1 MIRDSFRTI
10 LLFDKFNRIFY
21 GWRMVAASSALR
33 VLGAGL
39 HSFGFTVFFLP
50 LSQDLNIN
58 RTATSLAF
66 SLARA
71 EGAVE
76 GPVVGHLLDRYGP
89 RPIMIAA
96 VLLMGTGYLLLSQVN
111 SYASFL
117 VIYLGLISLAH
128 AGGFMHAP
136 MTLINTWFIRRRSR
150 AITLSA
156 AAYGFGGVF
165 VAPLLSL
172 IVQTWGW
179 RWGAALAGI
188 AFLVVGLPLCWTIRR
203 SPESMGLLPDGDEP
217 VASVR
222 QDAADHP
229 RTQVNVDVTLAQALR
244 SFAFWGS
251 VLAAGIRNACYH
263 AISVHFIPLMVWKGL
278 NQQQAALLLSGFA
291 FLGMIS
297 TLFFGWLADQT
308 NKPRM
313 CALILFSAA
322 GSVLLPI
329 ISDSYWLLSLFTL
342 LFSTV
347 EVTYSV
353 GWAIVGD
360 LFGRKHFA
368 KIRGYMG
375 LFYTWGGVVGPVVA
389 GAIYDRWQ
397 TYEPL
402 LWLLVLVFSMAGLFF
417 ASLIKPWRKATGYG
431 LVPSF

>member
-1 MIRDSFRTI
+1 
-10 LLFDKFNRIFY
+10 LLDKSTGLFY
-21 GWRMVAASSALR
+21 GWHMVAASSALR

-39 HSFGFTVFFLP
+39 HSFGFTVYFLP

-96 VLLMGTGYLLLSQVN
+96 VLLMGAGYLLLSQVN
-111 SYASFL
+111 SYTAFL
-117 VIYLGLISLAH
+117 IVYLGVISLAH

-136 MTLINTWFIRRRSR
+136 MTLINTWFIRKRSR
-150 AITLSA
+150 AITLNA
-156 AAYGFGGVF
+156 AAFGFGGVV

-172 IVQTWGW
+172 VVQTWGW
-179 RWGAALAGI
+179 RWGAAIAGI
-188 AFLVVGLPLCWTIRR
+188 SFLLIGLPLCSTIRR

-217 VASVR
+217 IAPAG
-222 QDAADHP
+222 DGGGP
-229 RTQVNVDVTLAQALR
+229 RPRRRVEVDVTLAQALR

-251 VLAAGIRNACYH
+251 VLAAGVRNASYH

-278 NQQQAALLLSGFA
+278 THQQAAMLLSAFA
-291 FLGMIS
+291 FLGMVS

-313 CALILFSAA
+313 CAAILFSAA
-322 GSVLLPI
+322 GAMLLPI
-329 ISDSYWLLSLFTL
+329 FHSSFWLLALFTL
-342 LFSTV
+342 LFSAV

-375 LFYTWGGVVGPVVA
+375 LFYTWGGVAGPVVA
-389 GAIYDRWQ
+389 GAVFDRWQ

-402 LWLLVLVFSMAGLFF
+402 LWLLIIVFGIAGLFF
-417 ASLIKPWRKATGYG
+417 ASLTQSWRKATGQTA
-431 LVPSF
+431 

>member
-1 MIRDSFRTI
+1 
-10 LLFDKFNRIFY
+10 
-21 GWRMVAASSALR
+21 MVAASSALR

-96 VLLMGTGYLLLSQVN
+96 VLLMGTGYLLLSQAN
-111 SYASFL
+111 SYTTFL
-117 VIYLGLISLAH
+117 IIYLGVISLAH

-136 MTLINTWFIRRRSR
+136 MALINTWFIRKRSR
-150 AITLSA
+150 AITLNA
-156 AAYGFGGVF
+156 AAFGFGGVV
-165 VAPLLSL
+165 VAPLLSV
-172 IVQTWGW
+172 IVQAWGW
-179 RWGAALAGI
+179 RWGAAVAGVT
-188 AFLVVGLPLCWTIRR
+188 FLLVGLPLCSTIRR

-217 VASVR
+217 IAPSGGG
-222 QDAADHP
+222 AAE
-229 RTQVNVDVTLAQALR
+229 RGQRRAEVDVTLAQALR

-251 VLAAGIRNACYH
+251 VLAAGVRNASYH

-278 NQQQAALLLSGFA
+278 SQQQAAMLLSIFA
-291 FLGMIS
+291 FLGMLS

-322 GSVLLPI
+322 GAMLLPI
-329 ISDSYWLLSLFTL
+329 FNSSFWLLALFTL
-342 LFSTV
+342 LFSMV

-360 LFGRKHFA
+360 LFGRTHFA

-375 LFYTWGGVVGPVVA
+375 LFYTWGGVVGPVIA
-389 GAIYDRWQ
+389 GVVFDRWQ

-402 LWLLVLVFSMAGLFF
+402 LWLLVVVFSIAGLFF
-417 ASLIKPWRKATGYG
+417 GSLTKSWQKATGYTD
-431 LVPSF
+431 